1 MKLRVEQVSFRYPS
15 GVQALQD
22 VRLEIAS
29 GECLAL
35 VGENGAGKT
44 TLVKLFNGLLH
55 PSQGAVLVGD
65 WRTDEHSTAELAGR
79 VGFLFQNP
87 DDQLF
92 ERSVRRDVAFGPRN
106 LGLAASE
113 VDQRVNSALEQVG
126 LSQVADQHPYDLQ
139 YNQRKLVA
147 LAATLAMRTPILV
160 LDEPT
165 IGQDEDQRR
174 RVGDIIGHLKREG
187 RTVILIAHDL
197 DFVAEQAER
206 VLVMAGGHVLQD
218 GPTVEVLVQSDTLAR
233 AAVAPPQ
240 LVRLAQTLSLP
251 SAPLD
256 VETFL
261 ETYAASKKG

>member
-1 MKLRVEQVSFRYPS
+1 MKLQVEQVSFRYPS

-22 VRLEIAS
+22 VRLDIAS

-55 PSQGAVLVGD
+55 PSQGAVWVGD

-92 ERSVRRDVAFGPRN
+92 ERSVRREAAFGPRN
-106 LGLAASE
+106 LGLEAEE
-113 VDQRVNSALEQVG
+113 VDQRVNSALDQVG
-126 LSQVADQHPYDLQ
+126 LSKVADQHPYDLQ

-174 RVGDIIGHLKREG
+174 RVGDIIGQLKHKG
-187 RTVILIAHDL
+187 RTVILISHDL

-206 VLVMAGGHVLQD
+206 VLVMAGGQVLQD
-218 GPTVEVLVQSDTLAR
+218 GPAAEVLTQSETLAR

-240 LVRLAQTLSLP
+240 LVRLAQALSLP